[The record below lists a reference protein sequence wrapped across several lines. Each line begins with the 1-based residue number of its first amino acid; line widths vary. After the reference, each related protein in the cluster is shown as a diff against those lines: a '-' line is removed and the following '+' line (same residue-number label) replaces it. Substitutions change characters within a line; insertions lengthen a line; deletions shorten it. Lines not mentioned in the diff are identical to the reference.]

1 MRNDDE
7 HERPAMTSKIQTI
20 DVPAPLAEVN
30 SIYADAGER
39 LWFVGGCVRDA
50 LKGVPCADQDLATTA
65 TPERQVAIC
74 EAAGL
79 RWIGTGLK
87 HGTITVRAGGI
98 SYEITTLRRDVATD
112 GRHAEVE
119 WDTDIATDL
128 GRRDLTINAMAMTF
142 EGQLIDPFLGRRD
155 LERGAIRFV
164 GDATRRIAEDHLRIL
179 RWFRFHGRFGKN
191 AVRSD
196 DGRGDLPAIANGA
209 DLLSRISV
217 ERVWSETSK
226 IITGPNT
233 LDTLR
238 LMHETNVLAAIGLEK
253 GDTLR
258 FRAAANQ
265 TTDPAALLAFWQGA
279 SAPSILER
287 YRTSGAERDAASFVT
302 ARLDDYD
309 IDRAKSDL
317 VDGARKDLVLAL
329 LATHHGQSAVADMA
343 GWDVPTFPLKGRDL
357 VAAGMLR
364 GKAVGDRLEIL
375 KAAWTASDRTLSA
388 EDLLAIDT
396 RTAGD
401 VG

>member
-30 SIYADAGER
+30 SIYADAGEK

-142 EGQLIDPFLGRRD
+142 EGRLIDPFLGRRD

-179 RWFRFHGRFGKN
+179 RWFRFYGRFGRN
-191 AVRSD
+191 T
-196 DGRGDLPAIANGA
+196 GRGNDNREAVFAITNGA
-209 DLLSRISV
+209 SLLKDISV

-226 IITGPNT
+226 ILMGPNT
-233 LDTLR
+233 LDTLA
-238 LMHETNVLAAIGLEK
+238 LMHGTGVLEAIGLQK

-265 TTDPAALLAFWQGA
+265 TTDPAALLAFWQGG
-279 SAPSILER
+279 SAPSILESWK
-287 YRTSGAERDAASFVT
+287 TSGAERDAASFVA
-302 ARLDDYD
+302 ARLDAYD
-309 IDRAKSDL
+309 VGRAKEDL
-317 VDGARKDLVLAL
+317 VDGGRRDLVLAL
-329 LATHHGQSAVADMA
+329 LAAHHGQSAVADVA
-343 GWDVPTFPLKGRDL
+343 GWDVPTFPLKGGHL
-357 VAAGMLR
+357 VAAGMTR
-364 GKAVGDRLEIL
+364 GKAVGDRLKVL

-388 EDLLAIDT
+388 ADLLAFDT
-396 RTAGD
+396 ETRGDAG
-401 VG
+401 